1 MNIAL
6 LIIDM
11 QQDFY
16 DQKPFRDSLT
26 NALEYINETS
36 ELFRTA
42 GKPVIVIQDEEAGDG
57 PGSKGFENISDLI
70 VKESDHFM
78 QKFHSN
84 AFWQT
89 DLEKLLK
96 SLDVQFLVVSGFA
109 AEHCVLFTYNG
120 AIERSFG
127 ASILQHGVA
136 GLEKK
141 NVRSI
146 QQLRSVISI
155 EALDYF
161 FNYA

>member
-16 DQKPFRDSLT
+16 DQKPFRESLT

-36 ELFRTA
+36 KLFREA
-42 GKPVIVIQDEEAGDG
+42 GKPVIVIQDEEAGEG

-70 VKESDHFM
+70 LEDSDHFI

-127 ASILQHGVA
+127 ASILQNGVA
-136 GLEKK
+136 GFEKK
-141 NVRSI
+141 NVKSI
-146 QQLRSVISI
+146 HELRSVICL

>member
-16 DQKPFRDSLT
+16 DQKPFRESLT
-26 NALEYINETS
+26 NVLEYINETS
-36 ELFRTA
+36 KLFREA
-42 GKPVIVIQDEEAGDG
+42 GKPVIVIQDEEAGEG

-70 VKESDHFM
+70 LEDSDHFI

-127 ASILQHGVA
+127 ASILQNGVA
-136 GLEKK
+136 GFEKK
-141 NVRSI
+141 NVKSI
-146 QQLRSVISI
+146 HELRSVICL

>member
-16 DQKPFRDSLT
+16 NQKPLRDSLT
-26 NALEYINETS
+26 NALEYINVAS
-36 ELFRTA
+36 ELFRVA
-42 GKPVIVIQDEEAGDG
+42 GKPVIVIQDEEAGEG

-70 VKESDHFM
+70 LKDSDHFI

-84 AFWQT
+84 AFWET
-89 DLEKLLK
+89 DLEELLK
-96 SLDVQFLVVSGFA
+96 SLDVQFLIVSGFA

-127 ASILQHGVA
+127 ASLLQHGVA

-141 NVRSI
+141 NVKSI
-146 QQLRSVISI
+146 QLLRSVISLD
-155 EALDYF
+155 ALDYF